1 MRKAGVNVLSYFV
14 SEGGSDWGMNRAK
27 SSFDTMYGKGA
38 AYIDQSN
45 LNELSRSLNQLFE
58 RKAI

>member
-14 SEGGSDWGMNRAK
+14 SEGGSDWGFSRAK
-27 SSFDTMYGKGA
+27 SAFDMMYGKGA
-38 AYIDQSN
+38 AYIDQNN
-45 LNELSRSLNQLFE
+45 LNELSRTLNHLFE